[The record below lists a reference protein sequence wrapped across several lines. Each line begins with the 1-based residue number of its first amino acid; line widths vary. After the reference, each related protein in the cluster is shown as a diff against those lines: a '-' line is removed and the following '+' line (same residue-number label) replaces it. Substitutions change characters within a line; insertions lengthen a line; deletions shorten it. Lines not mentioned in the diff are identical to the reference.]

1 MESVLDR
8 VGELIGSAIRFVI
21 DLIRWVFF
29 GIDDAIDSLLDGVA
43 RGIGLPNH
51 SVPQLVVVAV
61 GLILFW
67 FAIRAFMARRI
78 IGGIVWTLIGLVV
91 VGWVVR

>member
-29 GIDDAIDSLLDGVA
+29 GIDDAIDSFLNGIG
-43 RGIGLPNH
+43 RGIGLSNN

-67 FAIRAFMARRI
+67 FAVRAFIDRRI
-78 IGGIVWTLIGLVV
+78 VAGIVWTLIGLLVV
-91 VGWVVR
+91 SWVVR